1 MYSFTRNEVRDL
13 IIAFIVISI
22 AFAISN
28 VGLDAYG
35 FLSILPIIMIGVG
48 IGFLLHELGHKYVAM
63 GYGYQSEFK
72 AWPLG
77 LVIALATAFIGWVF
91 AAPGATHTYAEV
103 ITDEINGKISIAGPM
118 ANMALAL
125 AFIVIAA
132 LTYPF
137 KAHSM
142 IFQLIYLICTVGFSV
157 NSFLAAFNLLPFYS
171 LDGIKVL
178 KWNAKIWIIIFAI
191 AAIMLLM
198 SIAIGAEN
206 MVKFIIDPSSNIL

>member
-1 MYSFTRNEVRDL
+1 MFSFTRNEVRDL
-13 IIAFIVISI
+13 IIAFIVISV

-35 FLSILPIIMIGVG
+35 FLSIIPIIMVGVG

-63 GYGYQSEFK
+63 EYGYRSEFK

-91 AAPGATHTYAEV
+91 AAPGAAHIYAENM
-103 ITDEINGKISIAGPM
+103 TGEINGKISIAGPM
-118 ANMALAL
+118 ANMVLAL
-125 AFIVIAA
+125 LFLVIAA
-132 LTYPF
+132 LIYPLIPYS
-137 KAHSM
+137 A

-178 KWNAKIWIIIFAI
+178 KWNAKIWLIIFAI
-191 AAIMLLM
+191 SAIMLLM

-206 MVKFIIDPSSNIL
+206 MVKFIIGLSNIL

>member
-1 MYSFTRNEVRDL
+1 MITFTRNEIRDL

-35 FLSILPIIMIGVG
+35 FISILPIIMIGVG
-48 IGFLLHELGHKYVAM
+48 IGFLLHELGHKYVSM
-63 GYGYQSEFK
+63 NYGYRSEFEV
-72 AWPLG
+72 WPLG

-91 AAPGATHTYAEV
+91 AAPGAVKIYADKM
-103 ITDEINGKISIAGPM
+103 TDEINGKISIAGPM

-125 AFIVIAA
+125 VFLAIAA
-132 LTYPF
+132 LIYPL
-137 KAHSM
+137 KSYS
-142 IFQLIYLICTVGFSV
+142 IVQLIYLICTVGFSV
-157 NSFLAAFNLLPFYS
+157 NSFLAAFNLLPFYT

-178 KWNAKIWIIIFAI
+178 KWNAKAWIIIFAI
-191 AAIMLLM
+191 SAIMLLI

-206 MVKFIIDPSSNIL
+206 TVKFIIDLSKAL

>member
-1 MYSFTRNEVRDL
+1 MFSFTRNEVRDL

-22 AFAISN
+22 AFAISS
-28 VGLDAYG
+28 VGLDTYG
-35 FLSILPIIMIGVG
+35 FISILPIIMVGVG

-63 GYGYQSEFK
+63 EYGYQSEFK
-72 AWPLG
+72 AWPIG

-91 AAPGATHTYAEV
+91 AAPGAAHTYAENM
-103 ITDEINGKISIAGPM
+103 TDEINGKISIAGPM
-118 ANMALAL
+118 ANMILAL
-125 AFIVIAA
+125 IFILIAA
-132 LTYPF
+132 LTYPL
-137 KAHSM
+137 KAYSA

-178 KWNAKIWIIIFAI
+178 KWNAKIWITIFTITAV
-191 AAIMLLM
+191 MLLI

-206 MVKFIIDPSSNIL
+206 MVKFIIGQSNML

>member
-1 MYSFTRNEVRDL
+1 MYSFTRNEIRDL
-13 IIAFIVISI
+13 IIAFIVIAI
-22 AFAISN
+22 AFAIAT

-35 FLSILPIIMIGVG
+35 FISILPIVMVGVG
-48 IGFLLHELGHKYVAM
+48 VGFLLHELGHKYVAM
-63 GYGYQSEFK
+63 KYGYNSEFK

-91 AAPGATHTYAEV
+91 AAPGVAHIYADNM
-103 ITDEINGKISIAGPM
+103 TDEINGKISIAGPM
-118 ANMALAL
+118 ANMTLAL
-125 AFIVIAA
+125 VFIVIAA
-132 LTYPF
+132 LTYPLTYHF
-137 KAHSM
+137 G

-178 KWNAKIWIIIFAI
+178 KWNAKIWIIIFSI

-198 SIAIGAEN
+198 SITIGAEN
-206 MVKFIIDPSSNIL
+206 LIKFIIEQTNLL